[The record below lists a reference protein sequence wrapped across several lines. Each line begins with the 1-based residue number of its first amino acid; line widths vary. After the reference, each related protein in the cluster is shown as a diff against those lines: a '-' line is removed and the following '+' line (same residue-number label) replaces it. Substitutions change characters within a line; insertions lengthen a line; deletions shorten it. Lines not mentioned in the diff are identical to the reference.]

1 MMNMT
6 RLRQSGP
13 VVAWTV
19 ETVCVGVAAPWIMIP
34 GVLASVMLMNDTV
47 MSRHLMD
54 QLIWNVVGTALWT
67 RLTFLSM
74 VLVLVY
80 RLAQT
85 RPAQDTADRIATR
98 LGRLVQR
105 WAPQSLTRLKLEP
118 GTLGRMVFVL
128 FANFTILV
136 VYLLWLSEYNG
147 APRHEASASTTPV
160 LACPYTVSPLHA
172 DTATFDHD
180 TTFTNKGD
188 AA

>member
-6 RLRQSGP
+6 RLRQSGL

-19 ETVCVGVAAPWIMIP
+19 ETVCVGVAAPWILIP

-47 MSRHLMD
+47 MSQHLMD
-54 QLIWNVVGTALWT
+54 QLIWHVVGTALWT
-67 RLTFLSM
+67 RLTWLSM
-74 VLVLVY
+74 VLVLAY

-85 RPAQDTADRIATR
+85 RPAQDAVDRAAIR
-98 LGRLVQR
+98 VGRLVQR
-105 WAPQSLTRLKLEP
+105 RAPQSFTRLELEP

-128 FANFTILV
+128 FANFTILIV
-136 VYLLWLSEYNG
+136 GLLWLSVYNG
-147 APRHEASASTTPV
+147 APRLEASASTTPI
-160 LACPYTVSPLHA
+160 LACPYTVSPLRA

-180 TTFTNKGD
+180 TTFTNKEE